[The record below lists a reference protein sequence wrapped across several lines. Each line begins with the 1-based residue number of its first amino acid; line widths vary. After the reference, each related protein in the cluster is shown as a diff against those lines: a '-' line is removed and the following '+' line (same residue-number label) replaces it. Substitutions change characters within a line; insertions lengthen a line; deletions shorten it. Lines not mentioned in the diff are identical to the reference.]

1 MPDLKTNH
9 ILAIIPARQGSKS
22 IPHKNIRSVGGKP
35 LMCYSIEHAL
45 AATRVTRTI
54 VSTDSAYYADIARSF
69 GAEVPFLR
77 PDAISQD
84 LSTDLDVFMHA
95 LQWLKENEGYVP
107 DICVHLRPTTPV
119 RKVEDIDHMI
129 DILENNPELDAVR
142 SVAENLET
150 PYKMWFRDERG
161 LLLPVVQGD
170 IHGKLIKEAY
180 NMPRQQLPVTYL
192 QNASIDVVRTST
204 LLEKHSMTGDTIYGY
219 VMAENFDIDYE
230 SQLARAATQLTAHGY
245 GEPKSK
251 TFCFDIDGV
260 IACLTPDNDY
270 TRADC
275 HTSTIDIINA
285 LYEQGHYIILFT
297 ARGTK
302 TGIDWKQTT
311 EEQLQRW
318 GVKHHELKF
327 GKPAADFYVDDRMI
341 ALSDLE
347 KLITVSK

>member
-1 MPDLKTNH
+1 MPDLNTKH
-9 ILAIIPARQGSKS
+9 VLAIIPARQGSKS

-35 LMCYSIEHAL
+35 LMAYSIEHAL
-45 AATRVTRTI
+45 AAKKVTRTI
-54 VSTDSAYYADIARSF
+54 VSTDSAYYADIARSY
-69 GAEVPFLR
+69 GAEVPFMR
-77 PDAISQD
+77 PENISQD
-84 LSTDLDVFMHA
+84 HSTDLEAFRHA

-119 RKVEDIDHMI
+119 RNAEDIDRMI
-129 DILENNPELDAVR
+129 EILERSPELDAVR
-142 SVAENLET
+142 SVSENLET
-150 PYKMWFRDERG
+150 PYKMWFRNEEG
-161 LLLPVVQGD
+161 LLKPVVQHDLKGR
-170 IHGKLIKEAY
+170 LIEEAY

-192 QNASIDVVRTST
+192 QNASVDVVRTST
-204 LLEKHSMTGDTIYGY
+204 LLEKNSMTGNAIYGY

-230 SQLARAATQLTAHGY
+230 SQLTRVATQLVTSGH
-245 GEPKSK
+245 EDKKSK

-270 TRADC
+270 TKADC

-285 LYEQGHYIILFT
+285 LYAQGHYIILFT

-302 TGIDWKQTT
+302 TGIDWRQTT

-347 KLITVSK
+347 RLIMPNK